1 MISVAFQVVLL
12 TAKVGT
18 QDVRCNV
25 STLLCKPL
33 RNALGS

>member
-1 MISVAFQVVLL
+1 MISVAFQLVLL

-18 QDVRCNV
+18 QDVRGNV